1 MPHPNLP
8 TLPVMGVTL
17 GKIGLPRSCGRRRLW
32 TTGLLWIT
40 SGWSARLL
48 LTGGGAD
55 QDAVDV
61 AGREAAELDRVFELD
76 GVFEPGWLFESDPD
90 PDPDLDSDEP
100 DPDLP
105 LVSDPF
111 LSLDSDP
118 DLPFAPD
125 SGGGVARLS
134 VR

>member
-1 MPHPNLP
+1 M
-8 TLPVMGVTL
+8 TL
-17 GKIGLPRSCGRRRLW
+17 GKIGPSRSCGRRRLW
-32 TTGLLWIT
+32 TTGQLWIT
-40 SGWSARLL
+40 SGWFARLL

-61 AGREAAELDRVFELD
+61 AGREAAELDWVFELD
-76 GVFEPGWLFESDPD
+76 GVFEPAWLVESDPD
-90 PDPDLDSDEP
+90 PGEP

-105 LVSDPF
+105 LDSDPF

-118 DLPFAPD
+118 DLPLELGSD
-125 SGGGVARLS
+125 GRVARLS